1 MKFCLFS
8 LRAISA
14 PMPALSPQHPAL
26 SPHHARMVSTQREKT
41 DQ

>member
-8 LRAISA
+8 LRTINA
-14 PMPALSPQHPAL
+14 PMPASSAQQPVLSPQH
-26 SPHHARMVSTQREKT
+26 ARMVAHKEKT